1 MAEFREDPSI
11 YPALVALSGC
21 LCNELA
27 ASGLP
32 TPCFC
37 GVLPGA
43 NVPMA
48 YCGEC
53 VAGVSDANGCGGQA
67 WVRLEQ
73 VFPSVIFPTP
83 AENTVCNTGL
93 VASIEIGVLRCMQVI
108 EESGEAPSLDE
119 QVRATRLQLADMQAM
134 RRAVLCCDWRAD
146 SDLQLLLTSYTP
158 VGPEGGCVGGT
169 WSFMVAV

>member
-1 MAEFREDPSI
+1 MAEFREDTEI
-11 YPALVALSGC
+11 YPAMVALSGC
-21 LCNELA
+21 LCAELT

-53 VAGVSDANGCGGQA
+53 TGVSGANGCGGQA
-67 WVRLEQ
+67 WVRLDTG
-73 VFPSVIFPTP
+73 FPSVIFPSP
-83 AENTVCNTGL
+83 AETTVCNTGL
-93 VASIEIGVLRCMQVI
+93 VVGMEIGVLRCMQTM
-108 EESGEAPSLDE
+108 EEGGEAPSLDE

-134 RRAVLCCDWRAD
+134 RRAVMCCDWRRDPD
-146 SDLQLLLTSYTP
+146 SQLLLSTYTP

-169 WSFMVAV
+169 WTFMVAV